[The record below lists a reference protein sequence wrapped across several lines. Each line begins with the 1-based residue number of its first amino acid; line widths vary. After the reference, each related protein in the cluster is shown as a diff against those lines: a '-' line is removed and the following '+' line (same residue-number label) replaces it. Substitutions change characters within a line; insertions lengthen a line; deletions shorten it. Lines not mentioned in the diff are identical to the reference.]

1 MEGMWCIHTN
11 SYSFRIL
18 GRNTLVTHRR
28 NEMYLQRG
36 LPLVIAQFYLML
48 QHINMVKIDSRPQNN
63 KKIKLKRILSSYSS
77 ALLAKKTKKS

>member
-1 MEGMWCIHTN
+1 M
-11 SYSFRIL
+11 
-18 GRNTLVTHRR
+18 THRR

-48 QHINMVKIDSRPQNN
+48 QHINMVKMDSRPQNN

-77 ALLAKKTKKS
+77 ALLVVKTIVVRKSLGPKGLYEFESRLRY